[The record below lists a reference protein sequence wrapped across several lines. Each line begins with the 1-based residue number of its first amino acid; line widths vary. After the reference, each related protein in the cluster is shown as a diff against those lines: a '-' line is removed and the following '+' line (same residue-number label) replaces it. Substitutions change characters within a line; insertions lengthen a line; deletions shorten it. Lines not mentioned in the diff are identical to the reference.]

1 METASHYT
9 NSYEAPAQEKL
20 AFLKKK
26 KKMYG

>member
-26 KKMYG
+26 KMYG